1 MIATTIDAAG
11 KETVQ
16 KFSANRDGKDYPF
29 EGWAVADTISVK
41 PVDMFTAAY
50 TMKKAGVVVVTGT
63 RVVSQDG
70 KMMTFPVKFTN
81 PKGQVVDNVEVFDKR

>member
-1 MIATTIDAAG
+1 VTPID
-11 KETVQ
+11 T
-16 KFSANRDGKDYPF
+16 
-29 EGWAVADTISVK
+29 
-41 PVDMFTAAY
+41 FTAAY

-70 KMMTFPVKFTN
+70 KMMTFPVMFTD